1 MEAAA
6 APSEAAAPS
15 KKRPREADT
24 APLPDELALPSAAIM
39 RIVKSKLPEGMMVG
53 SDTKK
58 AFGKICSLFILYL
71 STMYARAGLNRT
83 KERIH
88 RSLPDPAAPSHVH
101 AHTLTLF
108 FFSCALA
115 MLSAADCAKESSRS
129 TMSAADVLTAL
140 RDLEFDD
147 FLAPIE
153 AALGAFR
160 EAEKARSIEAAAK
173 RAAALLRS
181 GEGDKEAND
190 EA

>member
-71 STMYARAGLNRT
+71 STMYARAGLNRW

-101 AHTLTLF
+101 AHTHPVFLLV
-108 FFSCALA
+108 CACDAQCCRLRQGEQPVDDVRRGRA
-115 MLSAADCAKESSRS
+115 DGAAR
-129 TMSAADVLTAL
+129 
-140 RDLEFDD
+140 
-147 FLAPIE
+147 PGI
-153 AALGAFR
+153 
-160 EAEKARSIEAAAK
+160 
-173 RAAALLRS
+173 
-181 GEGDKEAND
+181 
-190 EA
+190 